1 MKSGKQKEKTI
12 LASLVASTLLLG
24 APIGGALP
32 AFAESKPGV
41 VQAAA
46 LNFQFPDVP
55 SSHWGHSYVSKLAL
69 QGIIQGDDRGRY
81 NPESQVNHQDAVILA
96 IRLMGLEEE
105 ALAVNTDNTVL
116 PFTVSNYARGYV
128 ITAIDHGLIVI
139 REETSGSS
147 GGDSWGTRGASREWV
162 AKLVIRALDRQ
173 AQAQGKNNQSSGFAD
188 HGQISDSNVG
198 FINEAVSLKIVD
210 GFEDNTF
217 KPKQSVTRAQMATF
231 ISRAQPHSSI
241 QSDKV
246 TVGTISQVNSSS
258 IEIIDEDGD
267 IHNLRTTSDSI
278 YYNASNN
285 IISRNSLQPGY
296 QVYTVVDGN
305 TAYYIEVVEE
315 ASYQTLQGV
324 LEEVVIQ
331 EGTITLVHGGTTE
344 TLDLMNS
351 VAVTDKNGNGLSLS
365 ALVKGSKVEV
375 SRTTGSNSQV
385 VKIVVNEAP
394 VNKSGIATFVSVD
407 TEGKKLKFNENGE
420 GEQQFPYEGNLTA
433 KYKEGT
439 RPLDQLFAGDT
450 IRFKVENN
458 QLIEVEVLTSVV
470 ESIEKGRM
478 IDIKTDGRS
487 RYVTV
492 QKSDNQFGS
501 YAYDNRVEVVMPWK
515 DTSSVAELQTGDELT
530 LYLNQDNLI
539 QKIIVGE
546 RIESKQYNA
555 EIISYDNDNKYLIVK
570 QNGDPQIYTL
580 NDRITFYTNGTSV
593 PIESFAGIFRTGM
606 RVDLTFNNS
615 GDLVSITMNSGYEGV
630 VSNISPTTRD
640 LTLSMPDNQF
650 LPLKLN
656 TFVSVEKLN
665 EESYTIQD
673 LKVGDKVKVNLA
685 VNENLV
691 FNIQVVQTF
700 DYEVVSKVDSTRQ
713 LTVKDSNGRNVSYT
727 VPRDAKLM
735 NANGNSINWNQLT
748 NGTKLKVTFHGKSI
762 NTIQLVGNN

>member
-1 MKSGKQKEKTI
+1 MKSGNKKEKKL

-32 AFAESKPGV
+32 VFANSAPGAV
-41 VQAAA
+41 KAAA

-55 SSHWGHSYVSKLAL
+55 SSHWAHSYVSKLAL

-105 ALAVNTDNTVL
+105 ALAVKTDNTVL

-128 ITAIDHGLIVI
+128 ITAIEHGLIVI
-139 REETSGSS
+139 REETSAGS
-147 GGDSWGTRGASREWV
+147 GETSWGTRPASREWV
-162 AKLVIRALDRQ
+162 AKLVIRALDKQSEADR
-173 AQAQGKNNQSSGFAD
+173 KKNQSSGFAD

-198 FINEAVSLKIVD
+198 FINEAVALKIVD

-217 KPKQSVTRAQMATF
+217 KPKQAVTRAQMATF
-231 ISRAQPHSSI
+231 ISRAEPHSPV

-246 TVGTISQVNSSS
+246 TVGTISQVTSNS
-258 IEIIDEDGD
+258 IEVIDKDGD

-285 IISRNSLQPGY
+285 IISRSSLQPGY
-296 QVYTVVDGN
+296 QIYTVVDGN
-305 TAYYIEVVEE
+305 TAYYIEVLEE

-324 LEEVVIQ
+324 LEEVDIL
-331 EGTITLVHGGTTE
+331 EGTIILVHGGTTE
-344 TLDLMNS
+344 TLNLLNN
-351 VAVTDKNGNGLSLS
+351 VAITDKNGNGLSLS
-365 ALVKGSKVEV
+365 ALVKGSQVEI
-375 SRTTGSNSQV
+375 SRTTGANSQV
-385 VKIVVNEAP
+385 VKIVVNEVP

-407 TEGKKLKFNENGE
+407 TEGKKLKFKEDG
-420 GEQQFPYEGNLTA
+420 GDEQQFPYEENLSA
-433 KYKEGT
+433 KYRDGM
-439 RPLDQLFAGDT
+439 RPLNQLFAGDT

-458 QLIEVEVLTSVV
+458 RLVEVEVLTSVV

-515 DTSSVAELQTGDELT
+515 DTSSIAELQIGDDLT
-530 LYLNQDNLI
+530 LYLNQENLI

-546 RIESKQYNA
+546 RVESKVYNA
-555 EIISYDNDNKYLIVK
+555 EIMSYDKDNKYLIVK
-570 QNGDPQIYTL
+570 ENNVPEIYTL
-580 NDRITFYTNGTSV
+580 NDRITFYTNGTSI
-593 PIESFAGIFRTGM
+593 PLESFATIFRAGT

-615 GDLVSITMNSGYEGV
+615 GDLVSINMNSGYEGV
-630 VSNISPTTRD
+630 ISNINPTTRD

-656 TFVSVEKLN
+656 THVSVEKLN
-665 EESYTIQD
+665 EDQFTVQD
-673 LKVGDKVKVNLA
+673 LKVGDKVKVVLA

-691 FNIQVVQTF
+691 YNIQVVQTL
-700 DYEVVSKVDSTRQ
+700 DYELVSRVESSRQ
-713 LTVKDSNGRNVSYT
+713 LTVKDSNGRTVSYT
-727 VPRDAKLM
+727 VPQQAKLL
-735 NANGNSINWNQLT
+735 NANGNAINWSQLT
-748 NGTKLKVTFHGKSI
+748 AGMKLKVTFHGKSVQ
-762 NTIQLVGNN
+762 TVQLVANN